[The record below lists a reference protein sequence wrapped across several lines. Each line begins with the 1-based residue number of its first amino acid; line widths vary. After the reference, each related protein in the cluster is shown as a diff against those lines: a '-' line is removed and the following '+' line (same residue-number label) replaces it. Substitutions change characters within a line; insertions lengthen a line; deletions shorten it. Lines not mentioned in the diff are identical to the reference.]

1 MEQDVV
7 HVSKPLSGVENC
19 SSQYQELAQLASMQ
33 SLVKRHGPRRNDDN
47 KRQLQT
53 IGKINDKDNNYTPIY
68 KTNKNVRKGVKN
80 INRKMRNKIKIDR
93 QTKNNS

>member
-1 MEQDVV
+1 M
-7 HVSKPLSGVENC
+7 
-19 SSQYQELAQLASMQ
+19 ASMQ

-93 QTKNNS
+93 QTKNNSWKQLRRGKKEEENKHNKRK